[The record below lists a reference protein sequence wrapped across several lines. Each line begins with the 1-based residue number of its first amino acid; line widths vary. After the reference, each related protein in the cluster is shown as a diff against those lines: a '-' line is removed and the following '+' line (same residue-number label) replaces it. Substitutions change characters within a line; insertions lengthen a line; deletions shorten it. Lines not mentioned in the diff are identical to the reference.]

1 MVQNISVTSESLQA
15 TIRQLLPSQSGF
27 SEDLQATNLI
37 TPIIDLTPTAEG
49 SILPDYLQ
57 RAYAFG
63 SNTAFSV
70 VNAQTDIIST
80 PGFWQLTGTA
90 TKQQSPLGGGVM
102 NLVLSDNAGTA
113 KVMWGINLE
122 SGSSV
127 NPIVIPFDFV
137 IYTNA
142 GEAIRL
148 ESFNTNDRWYGSYR
162 QLADPNGQL
171 VVPSGF
177 RQE

>member
-1 MVQNISVTSESLQA
+1 MVQNISITSEPLQA
-15 TIRQLLPSQSGF
+15 TIRQLLPSQGGF

-70 VNAQTDIIST
+70 SNAQTDIISS

-90 TKQQSPLGGGVM
+90 TKQQSSSGGGVM

-113 KVMWGINLE
+113 KIMWGINLE

-127 NPIVIPFDFV
+127 DPIVIPFDFV
-137 IYTNA
+137 IYVDA
-142 GEAIRL
+142 GEAVRL
-148 ESFNTNDRWYGSYR
+148 ESFLATDRWYGSFR
-162 QLADPNGQL
+162 QLASPNGEL
-171 VVPSGF
+171 VPPSGF